1 MKLLGNYNEYI
12 RPSKLKIGNV
22 YIFSELGDAGYIS
35 ASIYLGI
42 TDKNEY
48 CFYVIEYLNVFI
60 SKNNVYL
67 LNNKEIELLPSILKL
82 VMGTRI
88 SKNNIIKY
96 VSIQGRILK
105 ELDLSYDIINWK
117 MKQLLLNKEAVPNLL
132 EKVKKKS
139 LYITKSNL
147 KENTFYKK

>member
-96 VSIQGRILK
+96 KHIKCFFFYHTV
-105 ELDLSYDIINWK
+105 DN
-117 MKQLLLNKEAVPNLL
+117 V
-132 EKVKKKS
+132 
-139 LYITKSNL
+139 YIAITI
-147 KENTFYKK
+147 